1 MVQVKDRN
9 NSEKNESDQRTRK
22 QRSLQALIAEKK
34 AELDR
39 SFYTIKLYSFF
50 S

>member
-1 MVQVKDRN
+1 MRMAV
-9 NSEKNESDQRTRK
+9 ENESDQRTRK

-39 SFYTIKLYSFF
+39 SFYIIKLNSFF
-50 S
+50 SLILLNG